1 MKPLSITLLS
11 FALLVMACAASL
23 WVSIELPADEFIFW
37 RLRIPR
43 LLMGG
48 LCGSLLS
55 LVGAAYQ
62 ILFKNP
68 LATPS
73 TVGTTAGATLGALLS
88 LVLGLD
94 GLWALSGAA
103 LFAFAGALA
112 ASFAILALAYHRQR
126 RLEEVLLGG
135 IAITLATGAISQALY
150 AVASAQALFSAAQWG
165 LGYLGQIGYQK
176 VVFLLLPWTACI
188 GVLFYQR
195 KAIASFA
202 LGQPWAQATGVD
214 TRKTRLLVL
223 MAGSL
228 GVGSVVAL
236 AGPIAFV
243 GLLVPHLLRAL
254 GARRAEV
261 LLPLSA
267 LFGAAYLI
275 AADFAA
281 KTIWSEQELPVGVL
295 TSALG
300 APALFIAIWRSDRG

>member
-1 MKPLSITLLS
+1 MKTLTLSLLS
-11 FALLVMACAASL
+11 LLLLVAAVACGL
-23 WVSIELPADEFIFW
+23 WVNLELPADAFILW
-37 RLRIPR
+37 ELRVPR
-43 LLMGG
+43 VIMGA
-48 LCGSLLS
+48 LSGSLLA

-62 ILFKNP
+62 TLFQNP

-94 GLWALSGAA
+94 GLYALSGAA
-103 LFAFAGALA
+103 LFAFLGAIS
-112 ASFAILALAYHRQR
+112 ASLAILALAYHRQR

-135 IAITLATGAISQALY
+135 IAITLAAGAISQALHSI
-150 AVASAQALFSAAQWG
+150 ASAQALFSAAQWS
-165 LGYLGQIGYQK
+165 LGYLGQVGYEK
-176 VVFLLLPWTACI
+176 VIFLLIPWSICCGLI
-188 GVLFYQR
+188 FSQR
-195 KAIASFA
+195 KAIAAFA
-202 LGQPWAQATGVD
+202 LGQLWAQSTGVD
-214 TRKTRLLVL
+214 TRRTRLLVL
-223 MAGSL
+223 LAGSL

-267 LFGAAYLI
+267 LFGAGYLI

-281 KTIWSEQELPVGVL
+281 KFIWSEQELPVGVL

-300 APALFIAIWRSDRG
+300 APTLFLAIWRGDKS